1 MMQDQ
6 LRLLAMQ
13 AALME
18 GYGETCEAVWVGAT
32 LVLAT
37 VSSGKAHIRFFS
49 REQLL
54 AWFGRA
60 WDYGF
65 TSLDE
70 EFSACVLATFE
81 PPLELLDQREVA

>member
-1 MMQDQ
+1 MQDQ

-13 AALME
+13 TALME
-18 GYGETCEAVWVGAT
+18 GYGGTCEAVWVGDA

-37 VSSGKAHIRFFS
+37 VASGKAHIRFFS

-60 WDYGF
+60 WHYGF
-65 TSLDE
+65 ASLDE
-70 EFSACVLATFE
+70 KFSACVLATFE
-81 PPLELLDQREVA
+81 PPPELSDQRQVA